1 MRHEP
6 VIVVGVDRSRHSRA
20 ALLWAAEEAVR
31 RQAGLRIMHV
41 RQSGSAD
48 VRPRLPESSSSRRL
62 QAARLQA
69 ARLQAAR
76 LQAAQHQA
84 TVDWV
89 SEQLEGRTVP
99 YTVEAVDGAP
109 GPVLVEVSA
118 EADLL
123 VVGTGE
129 HVGLDRLLHGSV
141 SHHCVSNAICPV
153 VAVPSRMV
161 ERVKTA
167 APIPRPA
174 AQW

>member
-1 MRHEP
+1 MSRYEP

-20 ALLWAAEEAVR
+20 ALRWAAEEAVR
-31 RQAGLRIMHV
+31 RQAGLRIVHAW
-41 RQSGSAD
+41 QSGRAD
-48 VRPRLPESSSSRRL
+48 VRARLPESSSSRRL
-62 QAARLQA
+62 QAAQR
-69 ARLQAAR
+69 
-76 LQAAQHQA
+76 QA

-109 GPVLVEVSA
+109 GPVLVEMSA
-118 EADLL
+118 GADLL

-153 VAVPSRMV
+153 VAVPSQTV

-167 APIPRPA
+167 VPIPGPA

>member
-1 MRHEP
+1 MSRHEP
-6 VIVVGVDRSRHSRA
+6 VIVVGVDRSRHGRA
-20 ALLWAAEEAVR
+20 ALRWAAEEAVR
-31 RQAGLRIMHV
+31 RQAGLRIVHV
-41 RQSGSAD
+41 WQSGRAD
-48 VRPRLPESSSSRRL
+48 VRARLPESSSSRRL
-62 QAARLQA
+62 R
-69 ARLQAAR
+69 
-76 LQAAQHQA
+76 AAQHQA
-84 TVDWV
+84 TVGWV

-141 SHHCVSNAICPV
+141 SHYCVSNAICPV
-153 VAVPSRMV
+153 VAVPSQV
-161 ERVKTA
+161 VVRVKTA
-167 APIPRPA
+167 VPIPRPA

>member
-1 MRHEP
+1 MSRHEP
-6 VIVVGVDRSRHSRA
+6 VIVVGVDRARHSRA
-20 ALLWAAEEAVR
+20 ALRWAAEEAVR
-31 RQAGLRIMHV
+31 RQAGLRIVHV
-41 RQSGSAD
+41 WQSGRAEG
-48 VRPRLPESSSSRRL
+48 RPRLPESSSSR
-62 QAARLQA
+62 RLQA

-89 SEQLEGRTVP
+89 SEQLEGRTVR

-118 EADLL
+118 KADLL

-141 SHHCVSNAICPV
+141 SHFCVSNAICPV
-153 VAVPSRMV
+153 VAVPSQMV

-167 APIPRPA
+167 VPIPGPA